1 MSSRRRFLTSAGA
14 VGATALA
21 GCLGLDSG
29 GAPAG
34 QQWSATLG
42 EALDQHRVTE
52 RGLFAT
58 VREEDDTGEETH
70 ALVRV
75 DTETGTERWRRPL
88 ETGSDALH
96 VDDDGVYALL
106 VFDDD
111 PRTDAGGDGYTELL
125 ALDDAGEQRW
135 RREVPLT
142 SGPLVGDDGGLYLLA
157 TDELVALDRDGETR
171 WQIALDLQGH
181 GMVARGGTVV
191 VCGRVEEADDGSA
204 VAVDAATGE
213 ERWRRDDV
221 YPSLRSWPTAPPVA
235 DDERVYA
242 AGERYVVALD
252 RDSGDTAW
260 ERFLGNEY
268 VHALGVDGETISVAA
283 SSENSGEEGGGR
295 FGTVYGLGVETGY
308 ERSEYRFERPLLDAS
323 FDGTAAAA
331 LVTGGRVVVTEVGT
345 APVVAS
351 HEVDLDWADDADGS
365 VDLLGDALYV
375 ETPERTIR
383 KLVPSTT
390 TEAD

>member
-1 MSSRRRFLTSAGA
+1 
-14 VGATALA
+14 
-21 GCLGLDSG
+21 
-29 GAPAG
+29 
-34 QQWSATLG
+34 
-42 EALDQHRVTE
+42 VTE

-58 VREEDDTGEETH
+58 VRGEDDAGEETH

-75 DTETGTERWRRPL
+75 DTETGAERWRRPL
-88 ETGSDALH
+88 ETGADALH
-96 VDDDGVYALL
+96 VDGNGVYALL

-111 PRTDAGGDGYTELL
+111 PRTDVASDSYAELV
-125 ALDDAGEQRW
+125 AFDAAGEQRW

-171 WQIALDLQGH
+171 WRTPLGLRGR
-181 GMVARGGTVV
+181 GMVARDGTVV
-191 VCGRVEEADDGSA
+191 VCGRVEDADDGSA
-204 VAVDAATGE
+204 LAVDAATGE

-221 YPSLRSWPTAPPVA
+221 YPSLRYWPTTPPVA

-252 RDSGDTAW
+252 RESGDTAW
-260 ERFLGNEY
+260 DRFLGEEY
-268 VHALGVDGETISVAA
+268 VHALGVAGDILSVAA
-283 SSENSGEEGGGR
+283 SSENFGEEGGGR
-295 FGTVYGLGVETGY
+295 FGTIYGLGVEEGY
-308 ERSEYRFERPLLDAS
+308 ERSEYRFETPLLDAS
-323 FDGTAAAA
+323 FDGARAAA

-351 HEVDLDWADDADGS
+351 HEVDLDWEGDADGS

-375 ETPERTIR
+375 GTPERTIR
-383 KLVPSTT
+383 KLVPPTT
-390 TEAD
+390 TETETN